1 MSKLFNA
8 VTHVGLSTMSGAL
21 KGLLWAGAAALLLAP
36 ILVPLAGVTGL
47 VGSVVA
53 GVGGLVAGGLSMVG
67 LTGAAAGVTGFLGGM
82 ASLGI
87 GAVTSVV
94 GGAAAI
100 GGVFGLMKGLGSLP
114 QVEAES
120 VALET
125 RKNAQMQMA
134 VALQERQHAL
144 ENAGRGISS
153 VTAQRHLPGQQQ
165 GYAQGLG
172 A

>member
-1 MSKLFNA
+1 MSKFFNA

-36 ILVPLAGVTGL
+36 ILAPVAGVTAL
-47 VGSVVA
+47 VGGALSA
-53 GVGGLVAGGLSMVG
+53 VGALVSGGLSMIG
-67 LTGAAAGVTGFLGGM
+67 LTGAAAGVAGAF
-82 ASLGI
+82 
-87 GAVTSVV
+87 GAVASAGISALTTVV
-94 GGAAAI
+94 GGAAAV

-134 VALQERQHAL
+134 VALQERQKAL
-144 ENAGRGISS
+144 SAGMGVPVS
-153 VTAQRHLPGQQQ
+153 AQNHLPGQQQ
-165 GYAQGLG
+165 GYAHGMG
-172 A
+172 T